1 MLSGSNEDEREM
13 EPIDK
18 LCDAPPPPELD
29 SILQHPDG
37 WTKSPPLSYSAL
49 SLEKKKSFFEPDAAS
64 CRRERLSLIF
74 QSIFLPAP
82 VVVVVVMFYLEI

>member
-1 MLSGSNEDEREM
+1 M

-49 SLEKKKSFFEPDAAS
+49 SLERKRSFFEPDAAS
-64 CRRERLSLIF
+64 YRRLSLIF

-82 VVVVVVMFYLEI
+82 VVVVVVMFDLEI